1 MESEGLS
8 MWDMIV
14 TWIVLGTI
22 VLSALIIGRRLGPPR

>member
-14 TWIVLGTI
+14 TWIVMGTI
-22 VLSALIIGRRLGPPR
+22 VVSALLIGRRLGPRG